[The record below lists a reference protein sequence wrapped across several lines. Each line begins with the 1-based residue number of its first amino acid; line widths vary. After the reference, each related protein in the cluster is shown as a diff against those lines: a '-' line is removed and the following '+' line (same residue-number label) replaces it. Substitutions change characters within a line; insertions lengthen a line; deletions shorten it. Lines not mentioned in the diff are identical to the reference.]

1 MAGSFVRRYRDD
13 TSEPTKRSVARD
25 IAIRGLLPALALLAI
40 VYLVGGFA
48 LPREGVGNESV
59 VNQQLQA
66 GLTPTLDLLALAA
79 SQLFGAIG
87 APLIAVVA
95 VVVLWLTTRQW
106 WLALVPL
113 VAVAL
118 EALVYQTAALL
129 VARARPEGVEQ
140 MDFGLPEASFPS
152 GHVGATVCLMAV
164 FTLLALASDKPRWVP
179 VAWAVAG
186 VVAVVCVGA
195 SRLYLGM
202 HHVSDLV
209 AGLLIGLISAVIGW
223 LVIRRHPGRGAA
235 S

>member
-40 VYLVGGFA
+40 VYLVGEFV

-66 GLTPTLDLLALAA
+66 GRTPTLDLLALAA
-79 SQLFGAIG
+79 SQLFGVIG

>member
-1 MAGSFVRRYRDD
+1 MEGAFVRRYRDD

-25 IAIRGLLPALALLAI
+25 IAIRGLLPALALLAL
-40 VYLVGGFA
+40 VYVVGDFV

-66 GLTPTLDLLALAA
+66 GRTPTLDLVAFSA
-79 SQLFGAIG
+79 SHLFGVVG
-87 APLIAVVA
+87 APLIAIVA
-95 VVVLWLTTRQW
+95 GVVLWFATRQW
-106 WLALVPL
+106 WVALVPL

-129 VARARPEGVEQ
+129 VARARPQGVEQ
-140 MDFGLPEASFPS
+140 MDFGLPDASFPS
-152 GHVGATVCLMAV
+152 GHVGATVCLMTI
-164 FTLLALASDKPRWVP
+164 FTLFALASDRPRWVA
-179 VAWAVAG
+179 VVWAVAG
-186 VVAVVCVGA
+186 VVAAVAVGL

-209 AGLLIGLISAVIGW
+209 AGVVIGPISAVIGW
-223 LVIRRHPGRGAA
+223 LAISRHPGRGAA